1 MPNWKKLS
9 SCGNQALLGG
19 CWETAMALTTTRLD
33 WLSEAGGQSAILGAE
48 NLAILG
54 GQNTLLVLPLPVAT
68 EDTDL

>member
-1 MPNWKKLS
+1 MPSWKKLS

-19 CWETAMALTTTRLD
+19 YWETAMALTTTRLD

-54 GQNTLLVLPLPVAT
+54 G
-68 EDTDL
+68 